1 MSPFNSNGD
10 EIVTTYVHNTA
21 AINQF
26 HKLNRSDWIRFL
38 VCYSG
43 HSTPTKR
50 QFIEGSS
57 LCRRVER
64 IPVYSGRIGRFNVKT
79 REIIEMFV
87 HPLRQRDA
95 QCASNDSIYLLY
107 SPLVFV

>member
-26 HKLNRSDWIRFL
+26 HKLNRSDWIRFF

-57 LCRRVER
+57 LEGLNEFLC
-64 IPVYSGRIGRFNVKT
+64 I
-79 REIIEMFV
+79 REGGSKDRPF
-87 HPLRQRDA
+87 
-95 QCASNDSIYLLY
+95 
-107 SPLVFV
+107 